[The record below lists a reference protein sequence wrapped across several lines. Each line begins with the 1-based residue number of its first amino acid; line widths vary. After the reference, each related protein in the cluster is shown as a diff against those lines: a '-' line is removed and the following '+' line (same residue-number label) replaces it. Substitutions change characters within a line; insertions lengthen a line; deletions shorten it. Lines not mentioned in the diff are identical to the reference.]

1 MVSSTLRARRAFLL
15 AGTSLLL
22 AVPSAA
28 FAQDTTQPP
37 TDQPQPADTAPTP
50 GNPEPTDQQPQ
61 SNDAIIVTGIRR
73 GIQTSI
79 DTKRREQGIVEAVSA
94 EDIGKLPDISIAE
107 SIARLPGIAAQRVNG
122 RAQVISI
129 RGLAPDFTTTLL
141 NGRQQA
147 SSGDNRAVEF
157 DQYPSEL
164 LASVVIYKT
173 PDANIAGFGLSGT
186 ADLRTVRP
194 LNFKNRTVAVNVRG
208 EMNGGGK
215 LNDDV
220 KNWGGRAS
228 ISYIDKITPEL
239 GFAVG
244 CCLPRFAVEQPS
256 HQGLQLRDVRRDC
269 CRTTATQAI
278 RLISLQPRVRPDCA
292 MRFADWPGNLRLLT
306 QQQAPRCDR
315 HPRMGAERSRP
326 LDPRSLLFA
335 LQAARDD
342 ARRAMVLQPLG
353 RRPRPSPMWSP
364 RIAADRRSRS
374 AAPRTASRRSFAT
387 IITSVRTGCFPP
399 V

>member
-1 MVSSTLRARRAFLL
+1 MISSTLKARRAFLL

-22 AVPSAA
+22 AATSTTA
-28 FAQDTTQPP
+28 FAQDAAPTAGDPNST
-37 TDQPQPADTAPTP
+37 TDQATAAQQAADAAKKEAEAAQAATVAQ
-50 GNPEPTDQQPQ
+50 DQ
-61 SNDAIIVTGIRR
+61 AIVVTGIRR
-73 GIQTSI
+73 GIASSI

-107 SIARLPGIAAQRVNG
+107 SIARLPGLAAQRVNG

-194 LNFKNRTVAVNVRG
+194 LNFKERTVAVNVRG
-208 EMNGGGK
+208 ELNGGGK

-228 ISYIDKITPEL
+228 VSYIDKITPEFGIAL
-239 GFAVG
+239 GV
-244 CCLPRFAVEQPS
+244 
-256 HQGLQLRDVRRDC
+256 
-269 CRTTATQAI
+269 
-278 RLISLQPRVRPDCA
+278 
-292 MRFADWPGNLRLLT
+292 
-306 QQQAPRCDR
+306 
-315 HPRMGAERSRP
+315 
-326 LDPRSLLFA
+326 
-335 LQAARDD
+335 
-342 ARRAMVLQPLG
+342 
-353 RRPRPSPMWSP
+353 
-364 RIAADRRSRS
+364 
-374 AAPRTASRRSFAT
+374 
-387 IITSVRTGCFPP
+387 
-399 V
+399 